1 MASISDILGSV
12 IKTKVLG
19 SKNPS
24 KVSSE
29 KNTSALT
36 KVIGKN
42 FMSLP
47 GFARDLNVA
56 RQNIQKLVKLEG
68 GTPARGADAKFLK
81 ASSAETK
88 LDIEVGKIERRPA
101 PEKSKK
107 GMNVLGNL
115 KKTFSAGNILKSLTK
130 YLAIGAIVTAIFV
143 TFKDSFAE
151 WASGL
156 WETIKEALDEFVGG
170 IKDWFIES
178 VQPIIDKVQVM
189 IQPLIDAISGFITKL
204 SDWFKEKIGWF
215 AKEFPQTFAVIKNV
229 IDKVMN
235 LIDSLVEKLKDW
247 AEKLLSNK
255 ATAWMVP
262 DFVKKMLKIETK
274 KEGVRGP
281 GNDWDELMAH
291 AESENEK
298 KKLLRQQKEAIDTEE
313 IKKQEKEKQYTG
325 DDEIVRQRLGLPP
338 KTDRMRQEEE
348 YKRKT
353 IETAPPPE
361 SIVVPSPVPS
371 APKEA
376 AKPTPTPAP
385 AAPGKAPAAP
395 GAPGKIP
402 SGTPGLIISE
412 LNKAGITSPKAHANV
427 LATVKA
433 ESNFKPQSENLF
445 YTAAAKIK
453 ATFGPKKI
461 PSEEFAQQFV
471 NNPEALANYVYKT
484 TDGNS
489 EPGDGFKYR
498 GRGFIQHTGKNQY
511 AALAKGSG
519 IDLLSNP
526 DSLNSPDVAAKVIP
540 WFFLTYKRM
549 KPDDMDNMSKV
560 NRAIAFADPTGEKA
574 KKRIES
580 SEQIHSEMTSGS
592 GSQMSSSSSEVASG
606 QRAQAKPQTPM
617 VVNAPTTNTTIVKK
631 SQVASA
637 PKQDTG
643 SMLVGM
649 AT

>member
-81 ASSAETK
+81 ASSAESK

-130 YLAIGAIVTAIFV
+130 YLAVGAIVTAIFV
-143 TFKDSFAE
+143 AFKDSFAE

-204 SDWFKEKIGWF
+204 GDWFKEKIEWF
-215 AKEFPQTFAVIKNV
+215 AAEFPQTFAFIKKV
-229 IDKVMN
+229 IDKIMA
-235 LIDSLVEKLKDW
+235 LIDSLVEKLKGW

-262 DFVKKMLKIETK
+262 DFVKDMLKIGQKPAQLQAGETDAETK
-274 KEGVRGP
+274 KF
-281 GNDWDELMAH
+281 
-291 AESENEK
+291 
-298 KKLLRQQKEAIDTEE
+298 LRQQKEAIDTEE

-395 GAPGKIP
+395 AAPGKIP
-402 SGTPGLIISE
+402 SGTPGLIVQS
-412 LNKAGITSPKAHANV
+412 LNEAGVTSPKAHANV

-433 ESNFKPQSENLF
+433 ESNFKVQSENLF
-445 YTAAAKIK
+445 YSTAARIK
-453 ATFGPKKI
+453 QIFGPKRI
-461 PSEEFAQQFV
+461 PSDEFAQQFV

-489 EPGDGFKYR
+489 APGDGWKYR

-511 AALAKGSG
+511 AAISKATGA
-519 IDLLSNP
+519 DLLSNP
-526 DSLNSPDVAAKVIP
+526 DGLNSPEVAAKAIP
-540 WFFLTYKRM
+540 WFFLGYKGL
-549 KPDDMDNMSKV
+549 KPQDMENMSKV
-560 NRAIAFADPTGEKA
+560 NKAVGFAGGAEYAA
-574 KKRIES
+574 KREAS
-580 SEQIHSEMTSGS
+580 AEQIYSEMTSGS

>member
-81 ASSAETK
+81 SSLADEK

-130 YLAIGAIVTAIFV
+130 YLAVGAIVTAIFV
-143 TFKDSFAE
+143 AFKDSFAE

-170 IKDWFIES
+170 IKDWFMES
-178 VQPIIDKVQVM
+178 VQPIIDKVQEM

-204 SDWFKEKIGWF
+204 GDWFKEKIEWF
-215 AKEFPQTFAVIKNV
+215 AAEFPQTFAFIKKV
-229 IDKVMN
+229 IDKVMS
-235 LIDSLVEKLKDW
+235 LIDSLVEKLKSW

-262 DFVKKMLKIETK
+262 DFVKDMLKIGQKPAQLQAGETDAETK
-274 KEGVRGP
+274 KF
-281 GNDWDELMAH
+281 
-291 AESENEK
+291 
-298 KKLLRQQKEAIDTEE
+298 LRQQKEAIDTEE

-361 SIVVPSPVPS
+361 SIVVPSPIPS

-376 AKPTPTPAP
+376 AKPKPTPTPA
-385 AAPGKAPAAP
+385 APGQPPAAPAAP
-395 GAPGKIP
+395 SKIP
-402 SGTPGLIISE
+402 GGTPGLIVQS
-412 LNKAGITSPKAHANV
+412 LNEAGITSTKAHANV

-433 ESNFKPQSENLF
+433 ESNFKVKSENLF
-445 YTAAAKIK
+445 YSTAARIK
-453 ATFGPKKI
+453 QIFGPKRI

-489 EPGDGFKYR
+489 APGDGWKYR

-511 AALAKGSG
+511 AAISKATGA
-519 IDLLSNP
+519 DLLGNP
-526 DSLNSPDVAAKVIP
+526 DGLNSPEIAAKAIP
-540 WFFLTYKRM
+540 WFFLNYKGL
-549 KPDDMDNMSKV
+549 KPQDMDNMSKV
-560 NRAIAFADPTGEKA
+560 NKAVGFAGGAEYAA
-574 KKRIES
+574 KREAS
-580 SEQIHSEMTSGS
+580 AEQIYAEMTGGS
-592 GSQMSSSSSEVASG
+592 GSQMSSSSSEIASG
-606 QRAQAKPQTPM
+606 QRAQSKPQTPN
-617 VVNAPTTNTTIVKK
+617 VINAPTTNTTVVKK
-631 SQVASA
+631 QQVASA
-637 PKQDTG
+637 PRQDTG

>member
-81 ASSAETK
+81 ASSAESK

-130 YLAIGAIVTAIFV
+130 YLAVGAIVTAIFV
-143 TFKDSFAE
+143 AFKDSFAE

-204 SDWFKEKIGWF
+204 GDWFKEKIEWF
-215 AKEFPQTFAVIKNV
+215 AAEFPQTFAFIKKV
-229 IDKVMN
+229 IDKIME
-235 LIDSLVEKLKDW
+235 LIDSLVEKLKGW

-262 DFVKKMLKIETK
+262 DFVKDMLKIGQKPAQLQAGETDAETK
-274 KEGVRGP
+274 KF
-281 GNDWDELMAH
+281 
-291 AESENEK
+291 
-298 KKLLRQQKEAIDTEE
+298 LRQQKEAIDTEE

-395 GAPGKIP
+395 AAPGKIP
-402 SGTPGLIISE
+402 SGTPGLIVQS
-412 LNKAGITSPKAHANV
+412 LNEAGVTSPKAHANV

-433 ESNFKPQSENLF
+433 ESNFKVQSENLF
-445 YTAAAKIK
+445 YSTAARIK
-453 ATFGPKKI
+453 QIFGPKRI

-489 EPGDGFKYR
+489 APGDGWKYR

-511 AALAKGSG
+511 AAISKATGA
-519 IDLLSNP
+519 DLLSNP
-526 DSLNSPDVAAKVIP
+526 DGLNSPEVAAKAIP
-540 WFFLTYKRM
+540 WFFLGYKKM
-549 KPDDMDNMSKV
+549 KPEDMENMSKV
-560 NRAIAFADPTGEKA
+560 NKAVGFAGGAEYAA
-574 KKRIES
+574 KREAS
-580 SEQIHSEMTSGS
+580 AEQIYSEMTSGS